1 MTTVNKKLKKTASGA
16 ITWSVI
22 VTQILSPVSLS
33 LIPAN
38 SFASSG
44 NKDVTQIYASDEHAN
59 KVASFA
65 ASAGQ
70 SLANNNASSFA
81 VNTLSTQ
88 ATKEVVD
95 WLQQYGNARIK
106 LNVDDSFSLKDSSF
120 DFLYPWLDTQDYVL
134 FSQTSLHRTDDR
146 NQTNI
151 GLGIRHFTPD
161 NAMLGA
167 NVFYDYDLSRSHS
180 RAGFGVEY
188 WRDYFRLGVNTY
200 FGLSDWKN
208 SRDIDDY
215 LERPANGWDFSAEGW
230 LPAYPQL
237 GASIQFEKYYGK
249 NVGLFGSDNLQ
260 ENPYAVTGGISYTPV
275 PLIKFSAQHKQ
286 GQSNTHDTT
295 FGVEFN
301 YRPGVSLAEQLS
313 SDNVAVMREV
323 QNRRYDF
330 VERNNNIVLE
340 YKKKH
345 ALKISLPESVQGEG
359 ESIIPV
365 TLTINNASGGI
376 KSVQWNDSAFTA
388 AGGKISGNGTSWQ
401 ITLPAYKS
409 EGVNSWNVGA
419 TVQDN
424 RGNVSNYA
432 VMNISV
438 TDSGVSTADSSFTL
452 DGDSSPTISADS
464 QSTYPIVLSLKDSN
478 GKALTGLADD
488 IEMSVEFTADS
499 NSARQRETVT
509 APSLGAVK
517 EISAGVYRS
526 VLTAGSQAGTVRVTA
541 KVQGKTFT
549 LNIKQAAITDS
560 DVSTADSSFTLDG
573 DSSPTISADSQST
586 YPIVLSLKD
595 SNGKA
600 LTGLADDIEM
610 SVEFTADSNSARQ
623 RETVTAPSLG
633 AVEEI
638 SAGVYRSVLTAGSQA
653 GTVRVTAKVQGKTF
667 TLNIKQAA
675 ITDSDVSTAD
685 SSFTLDGDSS
695 PTISA
700 DSQSTYPIVLSLK
713 DSNGKA
719 LTGLADDIE
728 MSVEF
733 TADSNSARQRETVT
747 APSLGAVEEIS
758 AGVYRSVLAAGSQ
771 AGTVR
776 VTAKVQGKTFTLN
789 IKQAAITDSD
799 VSTADSSFTL
809 DGDSSPTISAD
820 SQSTYPIVLS
830 LKDSNGKALTG
841 LADDIEMSVEFTAD
855 SNSAR
860 QRETVTAPSLGAV
873 EEISAGVYRSVLAA
887 GSQAGTVRVTAKVQG
902 KTFTLS
908 IKQTAAT
915 EPDSEVSA
923 VLTAAPAE
931 QVVGYNINLQL
942 AVKDSQG
949 NAITGDNTLSF
960 YALNQAEGVEFGT
973 VTEKDGV
980 YSATVTSKR
989 AGKITIGV
997 KSDSHDFSGVKKEIT
1012 FIEDRQQVTFSQFE
1026 ASQNNALADGKQR
1039 NMVTVSLADRFG
1051 NVVPGYAVTLSLPA
1065 GITQVGGEHA
1075 VSTDENGNAIFALI
1089 SSTPG
1094 SYVITAHAGS
1104 QMSTELT
1111 VTFASNMTGASLSL
1125 TPESSSL
1132 ISNIPANGK
1141 DAAVLD
1147 VQLTN
1152 TNASVNGQKIQ
1163 LITSSEGLSVPT
1175 NIVTDS
1181 TGHVSVPLT
1190 TVKAGEYT
1198 VTARV
1203 TDGSHSVESGSVKLT
1218 FVPDV
1223 ASAELN
1229 MSVSKQEIVA
1239 DGSENATVNI
1249 QLVDANNNAFTGEVD
1264 LTITPST
1271 GASLTSSNL
1280 QLDAHGQATTQFTAS
1295 KSGQYTIQAEYVLDG
1310 KRITASQNI
1319 DAVTDVKGAV
1329 LEITSSASSA
1339 VVSDTNNLVFTL
1351 LLKSKS
1357 GEALSGRALNV
1368 KTSGP
1373 SKYGALVVDKT
1384 TVTTDENG
1392 QATVSVHGRTV
1403 GSYKLTAT
1411 LNELGSDVSA
1421 VKSFSLYADDA
1432 NGVLTLTKDP
1442 GYETNDGSPVGIY
1455 ARFVDH
1461 FGNPLSGTVEFS
1473 AGSEDSPDSQRV
1485 KMEPATV
1492 TLHWTGNAASEFST
1506 YESGYH
1512 WIKAKI
1518 TNSKNTYEKTI
1529 RTYVVKLPEKD
1540 S

>member
-44 NKDVTQIYASDEHAN
+44 NKDVTQTYASDEHAN

-208 SRDIDDY
+208 SRDIDNY

-286 GQSNTHDTT
+286 GQSNVHDTT

-438 TDSGVSTADSSFTL
+438 NNSGVSTADSSFTL
-452 DGDSSPTISADS
+452 DGDSSPTISADG

-478 GKALTGLADD
+478 GKALTGLAD
-488 IEMSVEFTADS
+488 
-499 NSARQRETVT
+499 N
-509 APSLGAVK
+509 
-517 EISAGVYRS
+517 
-526 VLTAGSQAGTVRVTA
+526 
-541 KVQGKTFT
+541 
-549 LNIKQAAITDS
+549 
-560 DVSTADSSFTLDG
+560 
-573 DSSPTISADSQST
+573 
-586 YPIVLSLKD
+586 
-595 SNGKA
+595 
-600 LTGLADDIEM
+600 
-610 SVEFTADSNSARQ
+610 
-623 RETVTAPSLG
+623 
-633 AVEEI
+633 
-638 SAGVYRSVLTAGSQA
+638 
-653 GTVRVTAKVQGKTF
+653 
-667 TLNIKQAA
+667 
-675 ITDSDVSTAD
+675 
-685 SSFTLDGDSS
+685 
-695 PTISA
+695 
-700 DSQSTYPIVLSLK
+700 
-713 DSNGKA
+713 
-719 LTGLADDIE
+719 
-728 MSVEF
+728 
-733 TADSNSARQRETVT
+733 
-747 APSLGAVEEIS
+747 
-758 AGVYRSVLAAGSQ
+758 
-771 AGTVR
+771 
-776 VTAKVQGKTFTLN
+776 
-789 IKQAAITDSD
+789 
-799 VSTADSSFTL
+799 
-809 DGDSSPTISAD
+809 
-820 SQSTYPIVLS
+820 
-830 LKDSNGKALTG
+830 
-841 LADDIEMSVEFTAD
+841 IEMSVEFTAD

-942 AVKDSQG
+942 SVKDSQG

-1223 ASAELN
+1223 ASAELT

>member
-44 NKDVTQIYASDEHAN
+44 NKDVTQTYASDEHAN

-70 SLANNNASSFA
+70 SLANNNAISFA

-208 SRDIDDY
+208 SRDIDNY

-286 GQSNTHDTT
+286 GQSNVHDTT

-438 TDSGVSTADSSFTL
+438 NNSGVSTADSSFTL
-452 DGDSSPTISADS
+452 DGDSSPTISAD
-464 QSTYPIVLSLKDSN
+464 
-478 GKALTGLADD
+478 G
-488 IEMSVEFTADS
+488 
-499 NSARQRETVT
+499 
-509 APSLGAVK
+509 
-517 EISAGVYRS
+517 
-526 VLTAGSQAGTVRVTA
+526 
-541 KVQGKTFT
+541 
-549 LNIKQAAITDS
+549 
-560 DVSTADSSFTLDG
+560 
-573 DSSPTISADSQST
+573 QST

-638 SAGVYRSVLTAGSQA
+638 SAGVYRSVL
-653 GTVRVTAKVQGKTF
+653 V
-667 TLNIKQAA
+667 
-675 ITDSDVSTAD
+675 
-685 SSFTLDGDSS
+685 
-695 PTISA
+695 
-700 DSQSTYPIVLSLK
+700 
-713 DSNGKA
+713 
-719 LTGLADDIE
+719 
-728 MSVEF
+728 
-733 TADSNSARQRETVT
+733 
-747 APSLGAVEEIS
+747 
-758 AGVYRSVLAAGSQ
+758 
-771 AGTVR
+771 
-776 VTAKVQGKTFTLN
+776 
-789 IKQAAITDSD
+789 
-799 VSTADSSFTL
+799 
-809 DGDSSPTISAD
+809 
-820 SQSTYPIVLS
+820 
-830 LKDSNGKALTG
+830 
-841 LADDIEMSVEFTAD
+841 
-855 SNSAR
+855 
-860 QRETVTAPSLGAV
+860 
-873 EEISAGVYRSVLAA
+873 A

-1218 FVPDV
+1218 FVSDV
-1223 ASAELN
+1223 ASAELT

>member
-1 MTTVNKKLKKTASGA
+1 LKKTASGA

-44 NKDVTQIYASDEHAN
+44 NKDVTQTYASDEHAN

-286 GQSNTHDTT
+286 GQSNVHDTT

-409 EGVNSWNVGA
+409 GDVNSWNVGA

-438 TDSGVSTADSSFTL
+438 NNSG
-452 DGDSSPTISADS
+452 
-464 QSTYPIVLSLKDSN
+464 
-478 GKALTGLADD
+478 
-488 IEMSVEFTADS
+488 
-499 NSARQRETVT
+499 
-509 APSLGAVK
+509 
-517 EISAGVYRS
+517 
-526 VLTAGSQAGTVRVTA
+526 
-541 KVQGKTFT
+541 
-549 LNIKQAAITDS
+549 
-560 DVSTADSSFTLDG
+560 VSTADSSFTLDG

-638 SAGVYRSVLTAGSQA
+638 SAGVYHSVLT
-653 GTVRVTAKVQGKTF
+653 
-667 TLNIKQAA
+667 
-675 ITDSDVSTAD
+675 
-685 SSFTLDGDSS
+685 
-695 PTISA
+695 
-700 DSQSTYPIVLSLK
+700 
-713 DSNGKA
+713 
-719 LTGLADDIE
+719 
-728 MSVEF
+728 
-733 TADSNSARQRETVT
+733 
-747 APSLGAVEEIS
+747 
-758 AGVYRSVLAAGSQ
+758 
-771 AGTVR
+771 
-776 VTAKVQGKTFTLN
+776 
-789 IKQAAITDSD
+789 
-799 VSTADSSFTL
+799 
-809 DGDSSPTISAD
+809 
-820 SQSTYPIVLS
+820 
-830 LKDSNGKALTG
+830 
-841 LADDIEMSVEFTAD
+841 
-855 SNSAR
+855 
-860 QRETVTAPSLGAV
+860 
-873 EEISAGVYRSVLAA
+873 A

-1223 ASAELN
+1223 ASAELT

-1280 QLDAHGQATTQFTAS
+1280 QLDAHGQATTQFTAT

-1373 SKYGALVVDKT
+1373 SKYGALVVDK
-1384 TVTTDENG
+1384 
-1392 QATVSVHGRTV
+1392 
-1403 GSYKLTAT
+1403 
-1411 LNELGSDVSA
+1411 
-1421 VKSFSLYADDA
+1421 
-1432 NGVLTLTKDP
+1432 
-1442 GYETNDGSPVGIY
+1442 
-1455 ARFVDH
+1455 
-1461 FGNPLSGTVEFS
+1461 
-1473 AGSEDSPDSQRV
+1473 
-1485 KMEPATV
+1485 
-1492 TLHWTGNAASEFST
+1492 
-1506 YESGYH
+1506 
-1512 WIKAKI
+1512 
-1518 TNSKNTYEKTI
+1518 
-1529 RTYVVKLPEKD
+1529 
-1540 S
+1540 

>member
-44 NKDVTQIYASDEHAN
+44 NKDVTQTYASDEHAN

-120 DFLYPWLDTQDYVL
+120 DFLYPWQDTQDYVL

-286 GQSNTHDTT
+286 GQSNVHDTT

-409 EGVNSWNVGA
+409 GDVNSWNVGA

-438 TDSGVSTADSSFTL
+438 NNSG
-452 DGDSSPTISADS
+452 
-464 QSTYPIVLSLKDSN
+464 
-478 GKALTGLADD
+478 
-488 IEMSVEFTADS
+488 
-499 NSARQRETVT
+499 
-509 APSLGAVK
+509 
-517 EISAGVYRS
+517 
-526 VLTAGSQAGTVRVTA
+526 
-541 KVQGKTFT
+541 
-549 LNIKQAAITDS
+549 
-560 DVSTADSSFTLDG
+560 VSTADSSFTLDG

-638 SAGVYRSVLTAGSQA
+638 SAGVYHSVLT
-653 GTVRVTAKVQGKTF
+653 
-667 TLNIKQAA
+667 
-675 ITDSDVSTAD
+675 
-685 SSFTLDGDSS
+685 
-695 PTISA
+695 
-700 DSQSTYPIVLSLK
+700 
-713 DSNGKA
+713 
-719 LTGLADDIE
+719 
-728 MSVEF
+728 
-733 TADSNSARQRETVT
+733 
-747 APSLGAVEEIS
+747 
-758 AGVYRSVLAAGSQ
+758 
-771 AGTVR
+771 
-776 VTAKVQGKTFTLN
+776 
-789 IKQAAITDSD
+789 
-799 VSTADSSFTL
+799 
-809 DGDSSPTISAD
+809 
-820 SQSTYPIVLS
+820 
-830 LKDSNGKALTG
+830 
-841 LADDIEMSVEFTAD
+841 
-855 SNSAR
+855 
-860 QRETVTAPSLGAV
+860 
-873 EEISAGVYRSVLAA
+873 A

-1223 ASAELN
+1223 ASAELT

-1280 QLDAHGQATTQFTAS
+1280 QLDAHGQATTQFTAT

-1384 TVTTDENG
+1384 TVTTDKNG

-1421 VKSFSLYADDA
+1421 VKSFSLYADEA

-1529 RTYVVKLPEKD
+1529 RT
-1540 S
+1540 

>member
-70 SLANNNASSFA
+70 SLANNNAISFA

-509 APSLGAVK
+509 APSLGAV
-517 EISAGVYRS
+517 
-526 VLTAGSQAGTVRVTA
+526 
-541 KVQGKTFT
+541 
-549 LNIKQAAITDS
+549 
-560 DVSTADSSFTLDG
+560 
-573 DSSPTISADSQST
+573 
-586 YPIVLSLKD
+586 
-595 SNGKA
+595 
-600 LTGLADDIEM
+600 
-610 SVEFTADSNSARQ
+610 
-623 RETVTAPSLG
+623 
-633 AVEEI
+633 EEI

-908 IKQTAAT
+908 IKQTATT

>member
-44 NKDVTQIYASDEHAN
+44 NKDVTQTYASDEHAN

-286 GQSNTHDTT
+286 GQSNVHDTT

-438 TDSGVSTADSSFTL
+438 NNSGVSTADSSFTL
-452 DGDSSPTISADS
+452 DGDSSPTISAD
-464 QSTYPIVLSLKDSN
+464 
-478 GKALTGLADD
+478 G
-488 IEMSVEFTADS
+488 
-499 NSARQRETVT
+499 
-509 APSLGAVK
+509 
-517 EISAGVYRS
+517 
-526 VLTAGSQAGTVRVTA
+526 
-541 KVQGKTFT
+541 
-549 LNIKQAAITDS
+549 
-560 DVSTADSSFTLDG
+560 
-573 DSSPTISADSQST
+573 
-586 YPIVLSLKD
+586 
-595 SNGKA
+595 
-600 LTGLADDIEM
+600 
-610 SVEFTADSNSARQ
+610 
-623 RETVTAPSLG
+623 
-633 AVEEI
+633 
-638 SAGVYRSVLTAGSQA
+638 
-653 GTVRVTAKVQGKTF
+653 
-667 TLNIKQAA
+667 
-675 ITDSDVSTAD
+675 
-685 SSFTLDGDSS
+685 
-695 PTISA
+695 
-700 DSQSTYPIVLSLK
+700 
-713 DSNGKA
+713 
-719 LTGLADDIE
+719 
-728 MSVEF
+728 
-733 TADSNSARQRETVT
+733 
-747 APSLGAVEEIS
+747 
-758 AGVYRSVLAAGSQ
+758 
-771 AGTVR
+771 
-776 VTAKVQGKTFTLN
+776 
-789 IKQAAITDSD
+789 
-799 VSTADSSFTL
+799 
-809 DGDSSPTISAD
+809 
-820 SQSTYPIVLS
+820 QSTYPIVLS

-1223 ASAELN
+1223 ASAELT

-1403 GSYKLTAT
+1403 GSYKLTA
-1411 LNELGSDVSA
+1411 
-1421 VKSFSLYADDA
+1421 
-1432 NGVLTLTKDP
+1432 
-1442 GYETNDGSPVGIY
+1442 
-1455 ARFVDH
+1455 
-1461 FGNPLSGTVEFS
+1461 
-1473 AGSEDSPDSQRV
+1473 
-1485 KMEPATV
+1485 
-1492 TLHWTGNAASEFST
+1492 
-1506 YESGYH
+1506 
-1512 WIKAKI
+1512 
-1518 TNSKNTYEKTI
+1518 
-1529 RTYVVKLPEKD
+1529 
-1540 S
+1540 

>member
-188 WRDYFRLGVNTY
+188 WRDYF
-200 FGLSDWKN
+200 
-208 SRDIDDY
+208 
-215 LERPANGWDFSAEGW
+215 
-230 LPAYPQL
+230 
-237 GASIQFEKYYGK
+237 
-249 NVGLFGSDNLQ
+249 
-260 ENPYAVTGGISYTPV
+260 VTGGISYTPV

-509 APSLGAVK
+509 APSLGAV
-517 EISAGVYRS
+517 
-526 VLTAGSQAGTVRVTA
+526 
-541 KVQGKTFT
+541 
-549 LNIKQAAITDS
+549 
-560 DVSTADSSFTLDG
+560 
-573 DSSPTISADSQST
+573 
-586 YPIVLSLKD
+586 
-595 SNGKA
+595 
-600 LTGLADDIEM
+600 
-610 SVEFTADSNSARQ
+610 
-623 RETVTAPSLG
+623 
-633 AVEEI
+633 EEI

-667 TLNIKQAA
+667 TL
-675 ITDSDVSTAD
+675 
-685 SSFTLDGDSS
+685 
-695 PTISA
+695 
-700 DSQSTYPIVLSLK
+700 
-713 DSNGKA
+713 
-719 LTGLADDIE
+719 
-728 MSVEF
+728 
-733 TADSNSARQRETVT
+733 
-747 APSLGAVEEIS
+747 
-758 AGVYRSVLAAGSQ
+758 
-771 AGTVR
+771 
-776 VTAKVQGKTFTLN
+776 
-789 IKQAAITDSD
+789 
-799 VSTADSSFTL
+799 
-809 DGDSSPTISAD
+809 
-820 SQSTYPIVLS
+820 
-830 LKDSNGKALTG
+830 
-841 LADDIEMSVEFTAD
+841 
-855 SNSAR
+855 
-860 QRETVTAPSLGAV
+860 
-873 EEISAGVYRSVLAA
+873 
-887 GSQAGTVRVTAKVQG
+887 
-902 KTFTLS
+902 S
-908 IKQTAAT
+908 IKQTATT

>member
-438 TDSGVSTADSSFTL
+438 TDSG
-452 DGDSSPTISADS
+452 
-464 QSTYPIVLSLKDSN
+464 
-478 GKALTGLADD
+478 
-488 IEMSVEFTADS
+488 
-499 NSARQRETVT
+499 
-509 APSLGAVK
+509 
-517 EISAGVYRS
+517 
-526 VLTAGSQAGTVRVTA
+526 
-541 KVQGKTFT
+541 
-549 LNIKQAAITDS
+549 
-560 DVSTADSSFTLDG
+560 
-573 DSSPTISADSQST
+573 
-586 YPIVLSLKD
+586 
-595 SNGKA
+595 
-600 LTGLADDIEM
+600 
-610 SVEFTADSNSARQ
+610 
-623 RETVTAPSLG
+623 
-633 AVEEI
+633 
-638 SAGVYRSVLTAGSQA
+638 
-653 GTVRVTAKVQGKTF
+653 
-667 TLNIKQAA
+667 
-675 ITDSDVSTAD
+675 VSTAD

>member
-1 MTTVNKKLKKTASGA
+1 M
-16 ITWSVI
+16 
-22 VTQILSPVSLS
+22 
-33 LIPAN
+33 
-38 SFASSG
+38 
-44 NKDVTQIYASDEHAN
+44 
-59 KVASFA
+59 ASFA

-509 APSLGAVK
+509 APSLGAV
-517 EISAGVYRS
+517 
-526 VLTAGSQAGTVRVTA
+526 
-541 KVQGKTFT
+541 
-549 LNIKQAAITDS
+549 
-560 DVSTADSSFTLDG
+560 
-573 DSSPTISADSQST
+573 
-586 YPIVLSLKD
+586 
-595 SNGKA
+595 
-600 LTGLADDIEM
+600 
-610 SVEFTADSNSARQ
+610 
-623 RETVTAPSLG
+623 
-633 AVEEI
+633 EEI

-776 VTAKVQGKTFTLN
+776 VTAKVQGKTFTL
-789 IKQAAITDSD
+789 
-799 VSTADSSFTL
+799 
-809 DGDSSPTISAD
+809 
-820 SQSTYPIVLS
+820 
-830 LKDSNGKALTG
+830 
-841 LADDIEMSVEFTAD
+841 
-855 SNSAR
+855 
-860 QRETVTAPSLGAV
+860 
-873 EEISAGVYRSVLAA
+873 
-887 GSQAGTVRVTAKVQG
+887 
-902 KTFTLS
+902 S
-908 IKQTAAT
+908 IKQTATT

>member
-509 APSLGAVK
+509 APSLGAV
-517 EISAGVYRS
+517 
-526 VLTAGSQAGTVRVTA
+526 
-541 KVQGKTFT
+541 
-549 LNIKQAAITDS
+549 
-560 DVSTADSSFTLDG
+560 
-573 DSSPTISADSQST
+573 
-586 YPIVLSLKD
+586 
-595 SNGKA
+595 
-600 LTGLADDIEM
+600 
-610 SVEFTADSNSARQ
+610 
-623 RETVTAPSLG
+623 
-633 AVEEI
+633 EEI

-776 VTAKVQGKTFTLN
+776 VTAKVQGKTFTL
-789 IKQAAITDSD
+789 
-799 VSTADSSFTL
+799 
-809 DGDSSPTISAD
+809 
-820 SQSTYPIVLS
+820 
-830 LKDSNGKALTG
+830 
-841 LADDIEMSVEFTAD
+841 
-855 SNSAR
+855 
-860 QRETVTAPSLGAV
+860 
-873 EEISAGVYRSVLAA
+873 
-887 GSQAGTVRVTAKVQG
+887 
-902 KTFTLS
+902 S
-908 IKQTAAT
+908 IKQTATT

-1529 RTYVVKLPEKD
+1529 RTYVVKLTEKD

>member
-38 SFASSG
+38 SFASSD
-44 NKDVTQIYASDEHAN
+44 NKDVTQIYASDERAN

-65 ASAGQ
+65 VSAGQ

-188 WRDYFRLGVNTY
+188 WRDYFRFGVNTY
-200 FGLSDWKN
+200 FGLSDWKD

-286 GQSNTHDTT
+286 GQSNVHDTT

-345 ALKISLPESVQGEG
+345 ALKISLPESVQGDG

-376 KSVQWNDSAFTA
+376 KSVQWNDSVFTA

-401 ITLPAYKS
+401 VTLPAYKS

-438 TDSGVSTADSSFTL
+438 INSGVSTADSSFML
-452 DGDSSPTISADS
+452 DGDSSPTISADG
-464 QSTYPIVLSLKDSN
+464 QSTHPIVLSLKDSN
-478 GKALTGLADD
+478 GKALTGLADY

-509 APSLGAVK
+509 APSLGAVE

-549 LNIKQAAITDS
+549 LNIKQAAVIDS

-573 DSSPTISADSQST
+573 DSSPTISADGQST
-586 YPIVLSLKD
+586 HPIVLSLKD

-653 GTVRVTAKVQGKTF
+653 GTVRVTAKVM
-667 TLNIKQAA
+667 
-675 ITDSDVSTAD
+675 D
-685 SSFTLDGDSS
+685 
-695 PTISA
+695 
-700 DSQSTYPIVLSLK
+700 
-713 DSNGKA
+713 
-719 LTGLADDIE
+719 
-728 MSVEF
+728 
-733 TADSNSARQRETVT
+733 
-747 APSLGAVEEIS
+747 
-758 AGVYRSVLAAGSQ
+758 
-771 AGTVR
+771 
-776 VTAKVQGKTFTLN
+776 
-789 IKQAAITDSD
+789 
-799 VSTADSSFTL
+799 
-809 DGDSSPTISAD
+809 
-820 SQSTYPIVLS
+820 
-830 LKDSNGKALTG
+830 
-841 LADDIEMSVEFTAD
+841 
-855 SNSAR
+855 
-860 QRETVTAPSLGAV
+860 
-873 EEISAGVYRSVLAA
+873 
-887 GSQAGTVRVTAKVQG
+887 

-960 YALNQAEGVEFGT
+960 YALNQAEGVEFGA

-989 AGKITIGV
+989 AGKIRIGV
-997 KSDSHDFSGVKKEIT
+997 KSGSHNFSGIEKEIS
-1012 FIEDRQQVTFSQFE
+1012 FIEDRTQFAFSRIE
-1026 ASQNNALADGKQR
+1026 ASKNNALADGKQQ
-1039 NMVTVSLADRFG
+1039 NTVTVSLADRFG

-1065 GITQVGGEHA
+1065 GVTQVGGEHA
-1075 VSTDENGNAIFALI
+1075 VSTDENGNAVFALI

-1094 SYVITAHAGS
+1094 SYVIKAHAGS

-1111 VTFASNMTGASLSL
+1111 VTFASNMIGASLSL
-1125 TPESSSL
+1125 TPGNSSL

-1141 DAAVLD
+1141 DAAVLN

-1190 TVKAGEYT
+1190 TVRAGEYT
-1198 VTARV
+1198 VAARV

-1218 FVPDV
+1218 FVPDA
-1223 ASAELN
+1223 ASAELT
-1229 MSVSKQEIVA
+1229 MSTSKQQIVA
-1239 DGSENATVNI
+1239 DGSESATVDI
-1249 QLVDANNNAFTGEVD
+1249 QLVDANNNAFTGDVD
-1264 LTITPST
+1264 LTVTPST
-1271 GASLTSSNL
+1271 GASLTSSKL

-1310 KRITASQNI
+1310 KRITASKNI
-1319 DAVTDVKGAV
+1319 DAVTDVKEAV

-1339 VVSDTNNLVFTL
+1339 VVSDTNNLIFTL
-1351 LLKSKS
+1351 LLKSTS
-1357 GEALSGRALNV
+1357 GEVLSGRVLNI
-1368 KTSGP
+1368 KASGP

-1384 TVTTDENG
+1384 TVTTDEYG
-1392 QATVSVHGRTV
+1392 LATVSVHGRTA

-1411 LNELGSDVSA
+1411 LDELGSDVSE
-1421 VKSFSLYADDA
+1421 VKSFSLYADEA
-1432 NGVLTLTKDP
+1432 NGVLTLHKDG
-1442 GYETNDGSPVGIY
+1442 GYDTDDGTPVGVY

-1473 AGSEDSPDSQRV
+1473 AGSEDSPNSQRV

>member
-38 SFASSG
+38 SFASSD
-44 NKDVTQIYASDEHAN
+44 NKDVTQIYASDERAN

-65 ASAGQ
+65 VSAGQ

-188 WRDYFRLGVNTY
+188 WRDYFRFGVNTY
-200 FGLSDWKN
+200 FGLSDWKD

-286 GQSNTHDTT
+286 GQSNVHDTT

-345 ALKISLPESVQGEG
+345 ALKISLPESVQGDG

-376 KSVQWNDSAFTA
+376 KSVQWNDSVFTA

-401 ITLPAYKS
+401 VTLPAYKS

-438 TDSGVSTADSSFTL
+438 INSGVSTADSSFML
-452 DGDSSPTISADS
+452 DGDSSPTISADG
-464 QSTYPIVLSLKDSN
+464 QSTHPIVLSLKDSN

-499 NSARQRETVT
+499 N
-509 APSLGAVK
+509 
-517 EISAGVYRS
+517 
-526 VLTAGSQAGTVRVTA
+526 
-541 KVQGKTFT
+541 
-549 LNIKQAAITDS
+549 N
-560 DVSTADSSFTLDG
+560 
-573 DSSPTISADSQST
+573 
-586 YPIVLSLKD
+586 
-595 SNGKA
+595 
-600 LTGLADDIEM
+600 
-610 SVEFTADSNSARQ
+610 ARQ

-653 GTVRVTAKVQGKTF
+653 GTVRVTAKVM
-667 TLNIKQAA
+667 
-675 ITDSDVSTAD
+675 D
-685 SSFTLDGDSS
+685 
-695 PTISA
+695 
-700 DSQSTYPIVLSLK
+700 
-713 DSNGKA
+713 
-719 LTGLADDIE
+719 
-728 MSVEF
+728 
-733 TADSNSARQRETVT
+733 
-747 APSLGAVEEIS
+747 
-758 AGVYRSVLAAGSQ
+758 
-771 AGTVR
+771 
-776 VTAKVQGKTFTLN
+776 
-789 IKQAAITDSD
+789 
-799 VSTADSSFTL
+799 
-809 DGDSSPTISAD
+809 
-820 SQSTYPIVLS
+820 
-830 LKDSNGKALTG
+830 
-841 LADDIEMSVEFTAD
+841 
-855 SNSAR
+855 
-860 QRETVTAPSLGAV
+860 
-873 EEISAGVYRSVLAA
+873 
-887 GSQAGTVRVTAKVQG
+887 

-960 YALNQAEGVEFGT
+960 YALNQAEGVEFGA

-989 AGKITIGV
+989 AGKIRIGV
-997 KSDSHDFSGVKKEIT
+997 KSGSHNFSGIEKEIS
-1012 FIEDRQQVTFSQFE
+1012 FIEDRTQFAFSRIE
-1026 ASQNNALADGKQR
+1026 ASKNNALADGKQK
-1039 NMVTVSLADRFG
+1039 NTVTVSLADRFG

-1065 GITQVGGEHA
+1065 GVTQVGGEHA
-1075 VSTDENGNAIFALI
+1075 VSTDENGNAVFALI

-1094 SYVITAHAGS
+1094 SYVIKAHAGS

-1111 VTFASNMTGASLSL
+1111 VTFASNMIGASLSL
-1125 TPESSSL
+1125 TPGNSSL

-1141 DAAVLD
+1141 DAAVLN

-1181 TGHVSVPLT
+1181 TGHVSVLLT
-1190 TVKAGEYT
+1190 TVRAGEYT
-1198 VTARV
+1198 VAARV

-1218 FVPDV
+1218 FVPDA
-1223 ASAELN
+1223 ASAELT
-1229 MSVSKQEIVA
+1229 MSTSKQQIVA
-1239 DGSENATVNI
+1239 DGSESATVDI
-1249 QLVDANNNAFTGEVD
+1249 QLVDANNNAFTGDVD
-1264 LTITPST
+1264 LTVTPST
-1271 GASLTSSNL
+1271 GASLTSSKL

-1310 KRITASQNI
+1310 KRITASKNI
-1319 DAVTDVKGAV
+1319 DAVTDVKEAV

-1339 VVSDTNNLVFTL
+1339 VVSDTNNLIFTL
-1351 LLKSKS
+1351 LLKSTS
-1357 GEALSGRALNV
+1357 GEVLSGRVLNI
-1368 KTSGP
+1368 KASGP

-1384 TVTTDENG
+1384 TVTTDEYG
-1392 QATVSVHGRTV
+1392 LATVSVHGRTA

-1411 LNELGSDVSA
+1411 LDELGSDVSE
-1421 VKSFSLYADDA
+1421 VKSFSLYADEA
-1432 NGVLTLTKDP
+1432 NGVLTLHKDG
-1442 GYETNDGSPVGIY
+1442 GYDTDDGTPVGVY

-1473 AGSEDSPDSQRV
+1473 AGSEDSPNSQLV

>member
-44 NKDVTQIYASDEHAN
+44 NKDVTQTYASDEHAN

-88 ATKEVVD
+88 GTKEVVD

-286 GQSNTHDTT
+286 GQSNVHDTT

-438 TDSGVSTADSSFTL
+438 NNSGVSTADSSFTL
-452 DGDSSPTISADS
+452 DGDSSPTISAD
-464 QSTYPIVLSLKDSN
+464 
-478 GKALTGLADD
+478 G
-488 IEMSVEFTADS
+488 
-499 NSARQRETVT
+499 
-509 APSLGAVK
+509 
-517 EISAGVYRS
+517 
-526 VLTAGSQAGTVRVTA
+526 
-541 KVQGKTFT
+541 
-549 LNIKQAAITDS
+549 
-560 DVSTADSSFTLDG
+560 
-573 DSSPTISADSQST
+573 
-586 YPIVLSLKD
+586 
-595 SNGKA
+595 
-600 LTGLADDIEM
+600 
-610 SVEFTADSNSARQ
+610 
-623 RETVTAPSLG
+623 
-633 AVEEI
+633 
-638 SAGVYRSVLTAGSQA
+638 
-653 GTVRVTAKVQGKTF
+653 
-667 TLNIKQAA
+667 
-675 ITDSDVSTAD
+675 
-685 SSFTLDGDSS
+685 
-695 PTISA
+695 
-700 DSQSTYPIVLSLK
+700 
-713 DSNGKA
+713 
-719 LTGLADDIE
+719 
-728 MSVEF
+728 
-733 TADSNSARQRETVT
+733 
-747 APSLGAVEEIS
+747 
-758 AGVYRSVLAAGSQ
+758 
-771 AGTVR
+771 
-776 VTAKVQGKTFTLN
+776 
-789 IKQAAITDSD
+789 
-799 VSTADSSFTL
+799 
-809 DGDSSPTISAD
+809 
-820 SQSTYPIVLS
+820 QSTYPIVLS

-1152 TNASVNGQKIQ
+1152 TNTSVNGQKIQ

-1223 ASAELN
+1223 ASAELT

>member
-1 MTTVNKKLKKTASGA
+1 M
-16 ITWSVI
+16 TWSVI

-38 SFASSG
+38 SFASSD
-44 NKDVTQIYASDEHAN
+44 NKDVTQIYASDERAN

-65 ASAGQ
+65 VSAGQ

-106 LNVDDSFSLKDSSF
+106 LNVDNSFSLKDSSF

-200 FGLSDWKN
+200 FGLSDWKD

-286 GQSNTHDTT
+286 GQSNVHDTT

-345 ALKISLPESVQGEG
+345 ALKISLPESVQGDG

-376 KSVQWNDSAFTA
+376 KSVQWNDSVFTA

-401 ITLPAYKS
+401 VTLPAYKS

-438 TDSGVSTADSSFTL
+438 INSGVSTADSSFML
-452 DGDSSPTISADS
+452 DGDSSPTISADG
-464 QSTYPIVLSLKDSN
+464 QSTH
-478 GKALTGLADD
+478 
-488 IEMSVEFTADS
+488 
-499 NSARQRETVT
+499 
-509 APSLGAVK
+509 
-517 EISAGVYRS
+517 
-526 VLTAGSQAGTVRVTA
+526 
-541 KVQGKTFT
+541 
-549 LNIKQAAITDS
+549 
-560 DVSTADSSFTLDG
+560 
-573 DSSPTISADSQST
+573 
-586 YPIVLSLKD
+586 PIVLSLKD

-653 GTVRVTAKVQGKTF
+653 GTVRVTAKVM
-667 TLNIKQAA
+667 
-675 ITDSDVSTAD
+675 D
-685 SSFTLDGDSS
+685 
-695 PTISA
+695 
-700 DSQSTYPIVLSLK
+700 
-713 DSNGKA
+713 
-719 LTGLADDIE
+719 
-728 MSVEF
+728 
-733 TADSNSARQRETVT
+733 
-747 APSLGAVEEIS
+747 
-758 AGVYRSVLAAGSQ
+758 
-771 AGTVR
+771 
-776 VTAKVQGKTFTLN
+776 
-789 IKQAAITDSD
+789 
-799 VSTADSSFTL
+799 
-809 DGDSSPTISAD
+809 
-820 SQSTYPIVLS
+820 
-830 LKDSNGKALTG
+830 
-841 LADDIEMSVEFTAD
+841 
-855 SNSAR
+855 
-860 QRETVTAPSLGAV
+860 
-873 EEISAGVYRSVLAA
+873 
-887 GSQAGTVRVTAKVQG
+887 

-960 YALNQAEGVEFGT
+960 YALNQAEGVEFGA

-989 AGKITIGV
+989 AGKIRIGV
-997 KSDSHDFSGVKKEIT
+997 KSGSHNFSGIEKEIS
-1012 FIEDRQQVTFSQFE
+1012 FIEDRTQFAFSRIE
-1026 ASQNNALADGKQR
+1026 ASKNNALADGKQQ
-1039 NMVTVSLADRFG
+1039 NTVTLSLADRFG

-1065 GITQVGGEHA
+1065 GVTQVGGEHA
-1075 VSTDENGNAIFALI
+1075 VSTDENGNAVFALI

-1094 SYVITAHAGS
+1094 SYVIKAHAGS

-1111 VTFASNMTGASLSL
+1111 VTFASNMIGASLSL
-1125 TPESSSL
+1125 TPGNSSL

-1141 DAAVLD
+1141 DAAVLN

-1163 LITSSEGLSVPT
+1163 LITSSERLSVPT

-1190 TVKAGEYT
+1190 TVRAGEYT
-1198 VTARV
+1198 VAARV

-1218 FVPDV
+1218 FVPDA
-1223 ASAELN
+1223 ASAELT
-1229 MSVSKQEIVA
+1229 MSTSKQQIVA
-1239 DGSENATVNI
+1239 DGSESATVDI
-1249 QLVDANNNAFTGEVD
+1249 QLVDANNNAFTGDVD
-1264 LTITPST
+1264 LTVTPST
-1271 GASLTSSNL
+1271 GASLTSSKL

-1310 KRITASQNI
+1310 KRITASKNI
-1319 DAVTDVKGAV
+1319 DAVTDVKEAV

-1339 VVSDTNNLVFTL
+1339 VVSDTNNLIFTL
-1351 LLKSKS
+1351 LLKSTS
-1357 GEALSGRALNV
+1357 GEVLSGRVLNI
-1368 KTSGP
+1368 KASGP

-1384 TVTTDENG
+1384 TVTTDEYG
-1392 QATVSVHGRTV
+1392 LATVSVHGRTA

-1411 LNELGSDVSA
+1411 LDELGSDVSE
-1421 VKSFSLYADDA
+1421 VKSFSLYADEA
-1432 NGVLTLTKDP
+1432 NGVLTLHKDG
-1442 GYETNDGSPVGIY
+1442 GYDTDDGTPVGVY

-1473 AGSEDSPDSQRV
+1473 AGSEDSPNSQRV

>member
-1 MTTVNKKLKKTASGA
+1 M
-16 ITWSVI
+16 
-22 VTQILSPVSLS
+22 
-33 LIPAN
+33 IPAN

-44 NKDVTQIYASDEHAN
+44 NKDVTQTYASDEHAN

-286 GQSNTHDTT
+286 GQSNVHDTT

-409 EGVNSWNVGA
+409 GDVNSWNVGA

-438 TDSGVSTADSSFTL
+438 NNSG
-452 DGDSSPTISADS
+452 
-464 QSTYPIVLSLKDSN
+464 
-478 GKALTGLADD
+478 
-488 IEMSVEFTADS
+488 
-499 NSARQRETVT
+499 
-509 APSLGAVK
+509 
-517 EISAGVYRS
+517 
-526 VLTAGSQAGTVRVTA
+526 
-541 KVQGKTFT
+541 
-549 LNIKQAAITDS
+549 
-560 DVSTADSSFTLDG
+560 VSTADSSFTLDG

-638 SAGVYRSVLTAGSQA
+638 SAGVYHSVLT
-653 GTVRVTAKVQGKTF
+653 
-667 TLNIKQAA
+667 
-675 ITDSDVSTAD
+675 
-685 SSFTLDGDSS
+685 
-695 PTISA
+695 
-700 DSQSTYPIVLSLK
+700 
-713 DSNGKA
+713 
-719 LTGLADDIE
+719 
-728 MSVEF
+728 
-733 TADSNSARQRETVT
+733 
-747 APSLGAVEEIS
+747 
-758 AGVYRSVLAAGSQ
+758 
-771 AGTVR
+771 
-776 VTAKVQGKTFTLN
+776 
-789 IKQAAITDSD
+789 
-799 VSTADSSFTL
+799 
-809 DGDSSPTISAD
+809 
-820 SQSTYPIVLS
+820 
-830 LKDSNGKALTG
+830 
-841 LADDIEMSVEFTAD
+841 
-855 SNSAR
+855 
-860 QRETVTAPSLGAV
+860 
-873 EEISAGVYRSVLAA
+873 A

-1223 ASAELN
+1223 ASAELT

-1280 QLDAHGQATTQFTAS
+1280 QLDAHGQATTQFTAT

-1384 TVTTDENG
+1384 TVTTDKNG

-1421 VKSFSLYADDA
+1421 VKSFSLYADEA

-1461 FGNPLSGTVEFS
+1461 L
-1473 AGSEDSPDSQRV
+1473 
-1485 KMEPATV
+1485 
-1492 TLHWTGNAASEFST
+1492 
-1506 YESGYH
+1506 
-1512 WIKAKI
+1512 
-1518 TNSKNTYEKTI
+1518 
-1529 RTYVVKLPEKD
+1529 
-1540 S
+1540 

>member
-38 SFASSG
+38 SFASSD
-44 NKDVTQIYASDEHAN
+44 NKDVTQTYASDERAN

-88 ATKEVVD
+88 ATKEIVD

-286 GQSNTHDTT
+286 GQSNVHDTT

-345 ALKISLPESVQGEG
+345 ALKISLPESIQGEG

-365 TLTINNASGGI
+365 TLTVNNASGGI

-409 EGVNSWNVGA
+409 EGVNSWSVGA

-438 TDSGVSTADSSFTL
+438 TDSG
-452 DGDSSPTISADS
+452 
-464 QSTYPIVLSLKDSN
+464 
-478 GKALTGLADD
+478 
-488 IEMSVEFTADS
+488 
-499 NSARQRETVT
+499 
-509 APSLGAVK
+509 
-517 EISAGVYRS
+517 
-526 VLTAGSQAGTVRVTA
+526 
-541 KVQGKTFT
+541 
-549 LNIKQAAITDS
+549 
-560 DVSTADSSFTLDG
+560 VSTADSSFTLDG

-667 TLNIKQAA
+667 TL
-675 ITDSDVSTAD
+675 
-685 SSFTLDGDSS
+685 
-695 PTISA
+695 
-700 DSQSTYPIVLSLK
+700 
-713 DSNGKA
+713 
-719 LTGLADDIE
+719 
-728 MSVEF
+728 
-733 TADSNSARQRETVT
+733 
-747 APSLGAVEEIS
+747 
-758 AGVYRSVLAAGSQ
+758 
-771 AGTVR
+771 
-776 VTAKVQGKTFTLN
+776 
-789 IKQAAITDSD
+789 
-799 VSTADSSFTL
+799 
-809 DGDSSPTISAD
+809 
-820 SQSTYPIVLS
+820 
-830 LKDSNGKALTG
+830 
-841 LADDIEMSVEFTAD
+841 
-855 SNSAR
+855 
-860 QRETVTAPSLGAV
+860 
-873 EEISAGVYRSVLAA
+873 
-887 GSQAGTVRVTAKVQG
+887 
-902 KTFTLS
+902 S

-915 EPDSEVSA
+915 EPESEVSA

-960 YALNQAEGVEFGT
+960 YAINQAEGVEFGT

-989 AGKITIGV
+989 ADKIRIGV
-997 KSDSHDFSGVKKEIT
+997 KSDRHDFSDLEKEIS
-1012 FIEDRQQVTFSQFE
+1012 FMEDRIQFAFSRIE
-1026 ASQNNALADGKQR
+1026 ASKNNALADGKQQ
-1039 NMVTVSLADRFG
+1039 NTVTVSLADRFG
-1051 NVVPGYAVTLSLPA
+1051 NVVPSYAVTLSLPA

-1075 VSTDENGNAIFALI
+1075 VSTDENGNAVFALI

-1094 SYVITAHAGS
+1094 SYVIKAHAGP
-1104 QMSTELT
+1104 QVSTELT
-1111 VTFASNMTGASLSL
+1111 VTFASNMSGASLSL
-1125 TPESSSL
+1125 TPENSSL

-1141 DAAVLD
+1141 DAAVLN
-1147 VQLTN
+1147 VQLTNN
-1152 TNASVNGQKIQ
+1152 TNASVNGQKVQ

-1181 TGHVSVPLT
+1181 TGHVSVPVT

-1203 TDGSHSVESGSVKLT
+1203 TDGSNSVESGSVKLT
-1218 FVPDV
+1218 FVPDI
-1223 ASAELN
+1223 ASAELT
-1229 MSVSKQEIVA
+1229 MSVSKQQIVA
-1239 DGSENATVNI
+1239 DSSESATVDI
-1249 QLVDANNNAFTGEVD
+1249 QLVDANNNAFTGDVN

-1271 GASLTSSNL
+1271 GASLTSSKL
-1280 QLDAHGQATTQFTAS
+1280 QLDAYGKASTQFTAS
-1295 KSGQYTIQAEYVLDG
+1295 KSGQYTIQAEHVQDG

-1319 DAVTDVKGAV
+1319 DAMTDVKDAV
-1329 LEITSSASSA
+1329 LDITSSVSSA
-1339 VVSDTNNLVFTL
+1339 VVSDSNNLTFTL
-1351 LLKSKS
+1351 HLKNTS
-1357 GEALSGRALNV
+1357 GEALSGRALNI

-1384 TVTTDENG
+1384 TVTTDERG
-1392 QATVSVHGRTV
+1392 QATVSVHGRTA

-1421 VKSFSLYADDA
+1421 VKSFSLYADEA
-1432 NGVLTLTKDP
+1432 NGVLSLEKDY
-1442 GYETNDGSPVGIY
+1442 GYEVNDGSPTGIY

-1473 AGSEDSPDSQRV
+1473 AGSEDSPTSQRV

-1492 TLHWTGNAASEFST
+1492 TLSSTGNAASEFST

>member
-1 MTTVNKKLKKTASGA
+1 M
-16 ITWSVI
+16 
-22 VTQILSPVSLS
+22 
-33 LIPAN
+33 IPAN

-44 NKDVTQIYASDEHAN
+44 NKDVTQTYASDEHAN

-286 GQSNTHDTT
+286 GQSNVHDTT

-438 TDSGVSTADSSFTL
+438 NNSGVSTADSSFTL
-452 DGDSSPTISADS
+452 DGDSSPTISAD
-464 QSTYPIVLSLKDSN
+464 
-478 GKALTGLADD
+478 G
-488 IEMSVEFTADS
+488 
-499 NSARQRETVT
+499 
-509 APSLGAVK
+509 
-517 EISAGVYRS
+517 
-526 VLTAGSQAGTVRVTA
+526 
-541 KVQGKTFT
+541 
-549 LNIKQAAITDS
+549 
-560 DVSTADSSFTLDG
+560 
-573 DSSPTISADSQST
+573 
-586 YPIVLSLKD
+586 
-595 SNGKA
+595 
-600 LTGLADDIEM
+600 
-610 SVEFTADSNSARQ
+610 
-623 RETVTAPSLG
+623 
-633 AVEEI
+633 
-638 SAGVYRSVLTAGSQA
+638 
-653 GTVRVTAKVQGKTF
+653 
-667 TLNIKQAA
+667 
-675 ITDSDVSTAD
+675 
-685 SSFTLDGDSS
+685 
-695 PTISA
+695 
-700 DSQSTYPIVLSLK
+700 
-713 DSNGKA
+713 
-719 LTGLADDIE
+719 
-728 MSVEF
+728 
-733 TADSNSARQRETVT
+733 
-747 APSLGAVEEIS
+747 
-758 AGVYRSVLAAGSQ
+758 
-771 AGTVR
+771 
-776 VTAKVQGKTFTLN
+776 
-789 IKQAAITDSD
+789 
-799 VSTADSSFTL
+799 
-809 DGDSSPTISAD
+809 
-820 SQSTYPIVLS
+820 QSTYPIVLS

-1223 ASAELN
+1223 ASAELT

-1518 TNSKNTYEKTI
+1518 THSKNTYEKTI

>member
-509 APSLGAVK
+509 APSLGAV
-517 EISAGVYRS
+517 
-526 VLTAGSQAGTVRVTA
+526 
-541 KVQGKTFT
+541 
-549 LNIKQAAITDS
+549 
-560 DVSTADSSFTLDG
+560 
-573 DSSPTISADSQST
+573 
-586 YPIVLSLKD
+586 
-595 SNGKA
+595 
-600 LTGLADDIEM
+600 
-610 SVEFTADSNSARQ
+610 
-623 RETVTAPSLG
+623 
-633 AVEEI
+633 
-638 SAGVYRSVLTAGSQA
+638 
-653 GTVRVTAKVQGKTF
+653 
-667 TLNIKQAA
+667 
-675 ITDSDVSTAD
+675 
-685 SSFTLDGDSS
+685 
-695 PTISA
+695 
-700 DSQSTYPIVLSLK
+700 
-713 DSNGKA
+713 
-719 LTGLADDIE
+719 
-728 MSVEF
+728 
-733 TADSNSARQRETVT
+733 
-747 APSLGAVEEIS
+747 
-758 AGVYRSVLAAGSQ
+758 
-771 AGTVR
+771 
-776 VTAKVQGKTFTLN
+776 
-789 IKQAAITDSD
+789 
-799 VSTADSSFTL
+799 
-809 DGDSSPTISAD
+809 
-820 SQSTYPIVLS
+820 
-830 LKDSNGKALTG
+830 
-841 LADDIEMSVEFTAD
+841 
-855 SNSAR
+855 
-860 QRETVTAPSLGAV
+860 

-908 IKQTAAT
+908 IKQTATT

-1529 RTYVVKLPEKD
+1529 RTYVVKLPETAPGTAGTEVAVVFKIGGAA
-1540 S
+1540 

>member
-44 NKDVTQIYASDEHAN
+44 NKDVTQTYASDEHAN

-286 GQSNTHDTT
+286 GQSNVHDTT

-365 TLTINNASGGI
+365 TLTISNASGGI

-409 EGVNSWNVGA
+409 GDVNSWNVGA

-438 TDSGVSTADSSFTL
+438 TNSGVSTADSSFTL
-452 DGDSSPTISADS
+452 DGDSSPTISAD
-464 QSTYPIVLSLKDSN
+464 
-478 GKALTGLADD
+478 G
-488 IEMSVEFTADS
+488 
-499 NSARQRETVT
+499 
-509 APSLGAVK
+509 
-517 EISAGVYRS
+517 
-526 VLTAGSQAGTVRVTA
+526 
-541 KVQGKTFT
+541 
-549 LNIKQAAITDS
+549 
-560 DVSTADSSFTLDG
+560 
-573 DSSPTISADSQST
+573 
-586 YPIVLSLKD
+586 
-595 SNGKA
+595 
-600 LTGLADDIEM
+600 
-610 SVEFTADSNSARQ
+610 
-623 RETVTAPSLG
+623 
-633 AVEEI
+633 
-638 SAGVYRSVLTAGSQA
+638 
-653 GTVRVTAKVQGKTF
+653 
-667 TLNIKQAA
+667 
-675 ITDSDVSTAD
+675 
-685 SSFTLDGDSS
+685 
-695 PTISA
+695 
-700 DSQSTYPIVLSLK
+700 QSTYPIVLSLK

-776 VTAKVQGKTFTLN
+776 VTAKVMN
-789 IKQAAITDSD
+789 
-799 VSTADSSFTL
+799 
-809 DGDSSPTISAD
+809 
-820 SQSTYPIVLS
+820 
-830 LKDSNGKALTG
+830 
-841 LADDIEMSVEFTAD
+841 
-855 SNSAR
+855 
-860 QRETVTAPSLGAV
+860 
-873 EEISAGVYRSVLAA
+873 
-887 GSQAGTVRVTAKVQG
+887 

-942 AVKDSQG
+942 AVMDSQG

-1051 NVVPGYAVTLSLPA
+1051 NVVSGYAVTLSLPA
-1065 GITQVGGEHA
+1065 GVTQVGDEHA
-1075 VSTDENGNAIFALI
+1075 VSTDENGNAVFALV
-1089 SSTPG
+1089 STIPG
-1094 SYVITAHAGS
+1094 SYVVTAHAGNQVS
-1104 QMSTELT
+1104 SELV

-1125 TPESSSL
+1125 TPENSSL

-1141 DAAVLD
+1141 DAAVLN
-1147 VQLTN
+1147 VQLTNN

-1203 TDGSHSVESGSVKLT
+1203 TDGSHSVESGSVKLI
-1218 FVPDV
+1218 FVPDFT
-1223 ASAELN
+1223 SAKLT
-1229 MSVSKQEIVA
+1229 VGLSKQEIVA
-1239 DGSENATVNI
+1239 DGNDSATVDL
-1249 QLVDANNNAFTGEVD
+1249 QLVDANNNAFTGEVS
-1264 LTITPST
+1264 LSVTPS
-1271 GASLTSSNL
+1271 GGKLTNNTL
-1280 QLDAHGQATTQFTAS
+1280 ALDGMGRAKTQFMATNA
-1295 KSGQYTIQAEYVLDG
+1295 GQYTILAEYAKEG
-1310 KRITASQNI
+1310 KRITASQSL
-1319 DAVTDVKGAV
+1319 DAVTDVKNAT
-1329 LEITSSASSA
+1329 LTISSDSSSA
-1339 VVSDTNNLVFTL
+1339 VVSDTDNLAFTL
-1351 LLKSKS
+1351 LLKSET
-1357 GEALSGRALNV
+1357 GQALANRTLKIKA
-1368 KTSGP
+1368 SGP
-1373 SKYGALVVDKT
+1373 TNNGYINNGPLVVDNS
-1384 TVTTDENG
+1384 TVITNSQG
-1392 QATVSVHGRTV
+1392 QATINVHGRTA

-1411 LNELGSDVSA
+1411 LDELGSNVSA
-1421 VKSFSLYADDA
+1421 VKSFSLYADEA
-1432 NGVLTLTKDP
+1432 NGVLTLEKDG
-1442 GYETNDGSPVGIY
+1442 GYETDDGTPVWVH
-1455 ARFVDH
+1455 ARFTDH
-1461 FGNPLSGTVEFS
+1461 FGNPLQGVAEFS
-1473 AGSEDSPDSQRV
+1473 AGSEENPGSERV
-1485 KMEPATV
+1485 KMNPV
-1492 TLHWTGNAASEFST
+1492 TETLSWPGYANSEFST
-1506 YESGYH
+1506 YEGGVN
-1512 WIKAKI
+1512 WIKVKV
-1518 TNSKNTYEKTI
+1518 TNSKKTYETQIK
-1529 RTYVVKLPEKD
+1529 TYVVKLPKKD
-1540 S
+1540 NS

>member
-44 NKDVTQIYASDEHAN
+44 NKDVTQTYASDEHAN

-249 NVGLFGSDNLQ
+249 NFGLFGSDNLQ

-286 GQSNTHDTT
+286 GQSNVHDTT

-365 TLTINNASGGI
+365 ALTINNASGGI

-409 EGVNSWNVGA
+409 GDVNSWNVGA

-438 TDSGVSTADSSFTL
+438 NNSGVSTADSSFTL
-452 DGDSSPTISADS
+452 DGDSSPTISAD
-464 QSTYPIVLSLKDSN
+464 
-478 GKALTGLADD
+478 G
-488 IEMSVEFTADS
+488 
-499 NSARQRETVT
+499 
-509 APSLGAVK
+509 
-517 EISAGVYRS
+517 
-526 VLTAGSQAGTVRVTA
+526 
-541 KVQGKTFT
+541 
-549 LNIKQAAITDS
+549 
-560 DVSTADSSFTLDG
+560 
-573 DSSPTISADSQST
+573 
-586 YPIVLSLKD
+586 
-595 SNGKA
+595 
-600 LTGLADDIEM
+600 
-610 SVEFTADSNSARQ
+610 
-623 RETVTAPSLG
+623 
-633 AVEEI
+633 
-638 SAGVYRSVLTAGSQA
+638 
-653 GTVRVTAKVQGKTF
+653 
-667 TLNIKQAA
+667 
-675 ITDSDVSTAD
+675 
-685 SSFTLDGDSS
+685 
-695 PTISA
+695 
-700 DSQSTYPIVLSLK
+700 
-713 DSNGKA
+713 
-719 LTGLADDIE
+719 
-728 MSVEF
+728 
-733 TADSNSARQRETVT
+733 
-747 APSLGAVEEIS
+747 
-758 AGVYRSVLAAGSQ
+758 
-771 AGTVR
+771 
-776 VTAKVQGKTFTLN
+776 
-789 IKQAAITDSD
+789 
-799 VSTADSSFTL
+799 
-809 DGDSSPTISAD
+809 
-820 SQSTYPIVLS
+820 QSTYPIVLS

-1223 ASAELN
+1223 ASAELT

>member
-438 TDSGVSTADSSFTL
+438 TDS
-452 DGDSSPTISADS
+452 
-464 QSTYPIVLSLKDSN
+464 
-478 GKALTGLADD
+478 
-488 IEMSVEFTADS
+488 
-499 NSARQRETVT
+499 
-509 APSLGAVK
+509 
-517 EISAGVYRS
+517 
-526 VLTAGSQAGTVRVTA
+526 
-541 KVQGKTFT
+541 
-549 LNIKQAAITDS
+549 
-560 DVSTADSSFTLDG
+560 
-573 DSSPTISADSQST
+573 
-586 YPIVLSLKD
+586 
-595 SNGKA
+595 
-600 LTGLADDIEM
+600 
-610 SVEFTADSNSARQ
+610 
-623 RETVTAPSLG
+623 
-633 AVEEI
+633 
-638 SAGVYRSVLTAGSQA
+638 
-653 GTVRVTAKVQGKTF
+653 
-667 TLNIKQAA
+667 
-675 ITDSDVSTAD
+675 
-685 SSFTLDGDSS
+685 
-695 PTISA
+695 
-700 DSQSTYPIVLSLK
+700 
-713 DSNGKA
+713 
-719 LTGLADDIE
+719 
-728 MSVEF
+728 
-733 TADSNSARQRETVT
+733 
-747 APSLGAVEEIS
+747 
-758 AGVYRSVLAAGSQ
+758 
-771 AGTVR
+771 
-776 VTAKVQGKTFTLN
+776 
-789 IKQAAITDSD
+789 D

-908 IKQTAAT
+908 IKQTATT

>member
-1 MTTVNKKLKKTASGA
+1 
-16 ITWSVI
+16 
-22 VTQILSPVSLS
+22 
-33 LIPAN
+33 
-38 SFASSG
+38 
-44 NKDVTQIYASDEHAN
+44 N

-509 APSLGAVK
+509 APSLGAV
-517 EISAGVYRS
+517 
-526 VLTAGSQAGTVRVTA
+526 
-541 KVQGKTFT
+541 
-549 LNIKQAAITDS
+549 
-560 DVSTADSSFTLDG
+560 
-573 DSSPTISADSQST
+573 
-586 YPIVLSLKD
+586 
-595 SNGKA
+595 
-600 LTGLADDIEM
+600 
-610 SVEFTADSNSARQ
+610 
-623 RETVTAPSLG
+623 
-633 AVEEI
+633 
-638 SAGVYRSVLTAGSQA
+638 
-653 GTVRVTAKVQGKTF
+653 
-667 TLNIKQAA
+667 
-675 ITDSDVSTAD
+675 
-685 SSFTLDGDSS
+685 
-695 PTISA
+695 
-700 DSQSTYPIVLSLK
+700 
-713 DSNGKA
+713 
-719 LTGLADDIE
+719 
-728 MSVEF
+728 
-733 TADSNSARQRETVT
+733 
-747 APSLGAVEEIS
+747 
-758 AGVYRSVLAAGSQ
+758 
-771 AGTVR
+771 
-776 VTAKVQGKTFTLN
+776 
-789 IKQAAITDSD
+789 
-799 VSTADSSFTL
+799 
-809 DGDSSPTISAD
+809 
-820 SQSTYPIVLS
+820 
-830 LKDSNGKALTG
+830 
-841 LADDIEMSVEFTAD
+841 
-855 SNSAR
+855 
-860 QRETVTAPSLGAV
+860 

-908 IKQTAAT
+908 IKQTATT

>member
-1 MTTVNKKLKKTASGA
+1 NKKLKKTASGA

-44 NKDVTQIYASDEHAN
+44 NKDVTQTYASDEHAN

-286 GQSNTHDTT
+286 GQSNVHDTT

-438 TDSGVSTADSSFTL
+438 NNSGVSTADSSFTL
-452 DGDSSPTISADS
+452 DGDSSPTISAD
-464 QSTYPIVLSLKDSN
+464 
-478 GKALTGLADD
+478 G
-488 IEMSVEFTADS
+488 
-499 NSARQRETVT
+499 
-509 APSLGAVK
+509 
-517 EISAGVYRS
+517 
-526 VLTAGSQAGTVRVTA
+526 
-541 KVQGKTFT
+541 
-549 LNIKQAAITDS
+549 
-560 DVSTADSSFTLDG
+560 
-573 DSSPTISADSQST
+573 
-586 YPIVLSLKD
+586 
-595 SNGKA
+595 
-600 LTGLADDIEM
+600 
-610 SVEFTADSNSARQ
+610 
-623 RETVTAPSLG
+623 
-633 AVEEI
+633 
-638 SAGVYRSVLTAGSQA
+638 
-653 GTVRVTAKVQGKTF
+653 
-667 TLNIKQAA
+667 
-675 ITDSDVSTAD
+675 
-685 SSFTLDGDSS
+685 
-695 PTISA
+695 
-700 DSQSTYPIVLSLK
+700 
-713 DSNGKA
+713 
-719 LTGLADDIE
+719 
-728 MSVEF
+728 
-733 TADSNSARQRETVT
+733 
-747 APSLGAVEEIS
+747 
-758 AGVYRSVLAAGSQ
+758 
-771 AGTVR
+771 
-776 VTAKVQGKTFTLN
+776 
-789 IKQAAITDSD
+789 
-799 VSTADSSFTL
+799 
-809 DGDSSPTISAD
+809 
-820 SQSTYPIVLS
+820 QSTYPIVLS

-1223 ASAELN
+1223 ASAELTT
-1229 MSVSKQEIVA
+1229 SVSKQEIVA

>member
-44 NKDVTQIYASDEHAN
+44 NKDVTQTYASDEHAN

-286 GQSNTHDTT
+286 GQSNVHDTT

-438 TDSGVSTADSSFTL
+438 NNSGVSTADSSFTL
-452 DGDSSPTISADS
+452 DGDSSPTISAD
-464 QSTYPIVLSLKDSN
+464 
-478 GKALTGLADD
+478 G
-488 IEMSVEFTADS
+488 
-499 NSARQRETVT
+499 
-509 APSLGAVK
+509 
-517 EISAGVYRS
+517 
-526 VLTAGSQAGTVRVTA
+526 
-541 KVQGKTFT
+541 
-549 LNIKQAAITDS
+549 
-560 DVSTADSSFTLDG
+560 
-573 DSSPTISADSQST
+573 
-586 YPIVLSLKD
+586 
-595 SNGKA
+595 
-600 LTGLADDIEM
+600 
-610 SVEFTADSNSARQ
+610 
-623 RETVTAPSLG
+623 
-633 AVEEI
+633 
-638 SAGVYRSVLTAGSQA
+638 
-653 GTVRVTAKVQGKTF
+653 
-667 TLNIKQAA
+667 
-675 ITDSDVSTAD
+675 
-685 SSFTLDGDSS
+685 
-695 PTISA
+695 
-700 DSQSTYPIVLSLK
+700 
-713 DSNGKA
+713 
-719 LTGLADDIE
+719 
-728 MSVEF
+728 
-733 TADSNSARQRETVT
+733 
-747 APSLGAVEEIS
+747 
-758 AGVYRSVLAAGSQ
+758 
-771 AGTVR
+771 
-776 VTAKVQGKTFTLN
+776 
-789 IKQAAITDSD
+789 
-799 VSTADSSFTL
+799 
-809 DGDSSPTISAD
+809 
-820 SQSTYPIVLS
+820 QSTYPIVLS

-1203 TDGSHSVESGSVKLT
+1203 TDGFHSVESGSVKLT

-1223 ASAELN
+1223 ASAELT

>member
-44 NKDVTQIYASDEHAN
+44 NKDVTQTYASDEHAN

-286 GQSNTHDTT
+286 GQSNVHDTT

-313 SDNVAVMREV
+313 NDNVAVMREV

-409 EGVNSWNVGA
+409 GDVNSWNVGA

-438 TDSGVSTADSSFTL
+438 NNSG
-452 DGDSSPTISADS
+452 
-464 QSTYPIVLSLKDSN
+464 
-478 GKALTGLADD
+478 
-488 IEMSVEFTADS
+488 
-499 NSARQRETVT
+499 
-509 APSLGAVK
+509 
-517 EISAGVYRS
+517 
-526 VLTAGSQAGTVRVTA
+526 
-541 KVQGKTFT
+541 
-549 LNIKQAAITDS
+549 
-560 DVSTADSSFTLDG
+560 VSTADSSFTLDG

-638 SAGVYRSVLTAGSQA
+638 SAGVYHSVLT
-653 GTVRVTAKVQGKTF
+653 
-667 TLNIKQAA
+667 
-675 ITDSDVSTAD
+675 
-685 SSFTLDGDSS
+685 
-695 PTISA
+695 
-700 DSQSTYPIVLSLK
+700 
-713 DSNGKA
+713 
-719 LTGLADDIE
+719 
-728 MSVEF
+728 
-733 TADSNSARQRETVT
+733 
-747 APSLGAVEEIS
+747 
-758 AGVYRSVLAAGSQ
+758 
-771 AGTVR
+771 
-776 VTAKVQGKTFTLN
+776 
-789 IKQAAITDSD
+789 
-799 VSTADSSFTL
+799 
-809 DGDSSPTISAD
+809 
-820 SQSTYPIVLS
+820 
-830 LKDSNGKALTG
+830 
-841 LADDIEMSVEFTAD
+841 
-855 SNSAR
+855 
-860 QRETVTAPSLGAV
+860 
-873 EEISAGVYRSVLAA
+873 A

-1111 VTFASNMTGASLSL
+1111 VTFASNMTGALLSL

-1223 ASAELN
+1223 ASAELT

>member
-44 NKDVTQIYASDEHAN
+44 NKDVTQTYASDEHAN

-70 SLANNNASSFA
+70 SLANNNAISFA

-286 GQSNTHDTT
+286 GQSNVHDTT

-438 TDSGVSTADSSFTL
+438 NNSGVSTADSSFTL
-452 DGDSSPTISADS
+452 DGDSSPTISAD
-464 QSTYPIVLSLKDSN
+464 
-478 GKALTGLADD
+478 G
-488 IEMSVEFTADS
+488 
-499 NSARQRETVT
+499 
-509 APSLGAVK
+509 
-517 EISAGVYRS
+517 
-526 VLTAGSQAGTVRVTA
+526 
-541 KVQGKTFT
+541 
-549 LNIKQAAITDS
+549 
-560 DVSTADSSFTLDG
+560 
-573 DSSPTISADSQST
+573 
-586 YPIVLSLKD
+586 
-595 SNGKA
+595 
-600 LTGLADDIEM
+600 
-610 SVEFTADSNSARQ
+610 
-623 RETVTAPSLG
+623 
-633 AVEEI
+633 
-638 SAGVYRSVLTAGSQA
+638 
-653 GTVRVTAKVQGKTF
+653 
-667 TLNIKQAA
+667 
-675 ITDSDVSTAD
+675 
-685 SSFTLDGDSS
+685 
-695 PTISA
+695 
-700 DSQSTYPIVLSLK
+700 
-713 DSNGKA
+713 
-719 LTGLADDIE
+719 
-728 MSVEF
+728 
-733 TADSNSARQRETVT
+733 
-747 APSLGAVEEIS
+747 
-758 AGVYRSVLAAGSQ
+758 
-771 AGTVR
+771 
-776 VTAKVQGKTFTLN
+776 
-789 IKQAAITDSD
+789 
-799 VSTADSSFTL
+799 
-809 DGDSSPTISAD
+809 
-820 SQSTYPIVLS
+820 QSTYPIVLS

-1223 ASAELN
+1223 ASAELT

>member
-1 MTTVNKKLKKTASGA
+1 
-16 ITWSVI
+16 
-22 VTQILSPVSLS
+22 
-33 LIPAN
+33 
-38 SFASSG
+38 
-44 NKDVTQIYASDEHAN
+44 
-59 KVASFA
+59 
-65 ASAGQ
+65 
-70 SLANNNASSFA
+70 
-81 VNTLSTQ
+81 
-88 ATKEVVD
+88 
-95 WLQQYGNARIK
+95 
-106 LNVDDSFSLKDSSF
+106 
-120 DFLYPWLDTQDYVL
+120 VL

-286 GQSNTHDTT
+286 GQSNVHDTT

-438 TDSGVSTADSSFTL
+438 NNSGVSTADSSFTL
-452 DGDSSPTISADS
+452 DGDSSPTISAD
-464 QSTYPIVLSLKDSN
+464 
-478 GKALTGLADD
+478 G
-488 IEMSVEFTADS
+488 
-499 NSARQRETVT
+499 
-509 APSLGAVK
+509 
-517 EISAGVYRS
+517 
-526 VLTAGSQAGTVRVTA
+526 
-541 KVQGKTFT
+541 
-549 LNIKQAAITDS
+549 
-560 DVSTADSSFTLDG
+560 
-573 DSSPTISADSQST
+573 
-586 YPIVLSLKD
+586 
-595 SNGKA
+595 
-600 LTGLADDIEM
+600 
-610 SVEFTADSNSARQ
+610 
-623 RETVTAPSLG
+623 
-633 AVEEI
+633 
-638 SAGVYRSVLTAGSQA
+638 
-653 GTVRVTAKVQGKTF
+653 
-667 TLNIKQAA
+667 
-675 ITDSDVSTAD
+675 
-685 SSFTLDGDSS
+685 
-695 PTISA
+695 
-700 DSQSTYPIVLSLK
+700 
-713 DSNGKA
+713 
-719 LTGLADDIE
+719 
-728 MSVEF
+728 
-733 TADSNSARQRETVT
+733 
-747 APSLGAVEEIS
+747 
-758 AGVYRSVLAAGSQ
+758 
-771 AGTVR
+771 
-776 VTAKVQGKTFTLN
+776 
-789 IKQAAITDSD
+789 
-799 VSTADSSFTL
+799 
-809 DGDSSPTISAD
+809 
-820 SQSTYPIVLS
+820 QSTYPIVLS

-1223 ASAELN
+1223 ASAELT

>member
-44 NKDVTQIYASDEHAN
+44 NKDVTQTYASDEHAN

-286 GQSNTHDTT
+286 GQSNVHDTT

-409 EGVNSWNVGA
+409 GDVNSWNVGA

-438 TDSGVSTADSSFTL
+438 NNSG
-452 DGDSSPTISADS
+452 
-464 QSTYPIVLSLKDSN
+464 
-478 GKALTGLADD
+478 
-488 IEMSVEFTADS
+488 
-499 NSARQRETVT
+499 
-509 APSLGAVK
+509 
-517 EISAGVYRS
+517 
-526 VLTAGSQAGTVRVTA
+526 
-541 KVQGKTFT
+541 
-549 LNIKQAAITDS
+549 
-560 DVSTADSSFTLDG
+560 VSTADSSFTLDG

-638 SAGVYRSVLTAGSQA
+638 SAGVYHSVLT
-653 GTVRVTAKVQGKTF
+653 
-667 TLNIKQAA
+667 
-675 ITDSDVSTAD
+675 
-685 SSFTLDGDSS
+685 
-695 PTISA
+695 
-700 DSQSTYPIVLSLK
+700 
-713 DSNGKA
+713 
-719 LTGLADDIE
+719 
-728 MSVEF
+728 
-733 TADSNSARQRETVT
+733 
-747 APSLGAVEEIS
+747 
-758 AGVYRSVLAAGSQ
+758 
-771 AGTVR
+771 
-776 VTAKVQGKTFTLN
+776 
-789 IKQAAITDSD
+789 
-799 VSTADSSFTL
+799 
-809 DGDSSPTISAD
+809 
-820 SQSTYPIVLS
+820 
-830 LKDSNGKALTG
+830 
-841 LADDIEMSVEFTAD
+841 
-855 SNSAR
+855 
-860 QRETVTAPSLGAV
+860 
-873 EEISAGVYRSVLAA
+873 A

-1223 ASAELN
+1223 ASAELT

-1280 QLDAHGQATTQFTAS
+1280 QLDAHGQATTQFTAT

-1384 TVTTDENG
+1384 TVTTDKNG

-1421 VKSFSLYADDA
+1421 VKSFSLYADEA

-1512 WIKAKI
+1512 WIKA
-1518 TNSKNTYEKTI
+1518 
-1529 RTYVVKLPEKD
+1529 
-1540 S
+1540 

>member
-44 NKDVTQIYASDEHAN
+44 NKDVTQTYASDEHAN

-286 GQSNTHDTT
+286 GQSNVHDTT

-438 TDSGVSTADSSFTL
+438 NNSGVSTADSSFTL
-452 DGDSSPTISADS
+452 DGDSSPTISAD
-464 QSTYPIVLSLKDSN
+464 
-478 GKALTGLADD
+478 G
-488 IEMSVEFTADS
+488 
-499 NSARQRETVT
+499 
-509 APSLGAVK
+509 
-517 EISAGVYRS
+517 
-526 VLTAGSQAGTVRVTA
+526 
-541 KVQGKTFT
+541 
-549 LNIKQAAITDS
+549 
-560 DVSTADSSFTLDG
+560 
-573 DSSPTISADSQST
+573 
-586 YPIVLSLKD
+586 
-595 SNGKA
+595 
-600 LTGLADDIEM
+600 
-610 SVEFTADSNSARQ
+610 
-623 RETVTAPSLG
+623 
-633 AVEEI
+633 
-638 SAGVYRSVLTAGSQA
+638 
-653 GTVRVTAKVQGKTF
+653 
-667 TLNIKQAA
+667 
-675 ITDSDVSTAD
+675 
-685 SSFTLDGDSS
+685 
-695 PTISA
+695 
-700 DSQSTYPIVLSLK
+700 QSTYPIVLSLK

-789 IKQAAITDSD
+789 IKQAAVIDSD

-820 SQSTYPIVLS
+820 GQSTYPIVLS

-1111 VTFASNMTGASLSL
+1111 LTFASNMTGASLSL

-1223 ASAELN
+1223 ASAELT

>member
-44 NKDVTQIYASDEHAN
+44 NKDVTQTYASDEHAN

-208 SRDIDDY
+208 SRDIDNY

-286 GQSNTHDTT
+286 GQSNVHDTT

-488 IEMSVEFTADS
+488 IEMSVEF
-499 NSARQRETVT
+499 
-509 APSLGAVK
+509 
-517 EISAGVYRS
+517 
-526 VLTAGSQAGTVRVTA
+526 
-541 KVQGKTFT
+541 
-549 LNIKQAAITDS
+549 
-560 DVSTADSSFTLDG
+560 
-573 DSSPTISADSQST
+573 
-586 YPIVLSLKD
+586 
-595 SNGKA
+595 
-600 LTGLADDIEM
+600 
-610 SVEFTADSNSARQ
+610 
-623 RETVTAPSLG
+623 
-633 AVEEI
+633 
-638 SAGVYRSVLTAGSQA
+638 
-653 GTVRVTAKVQGKTF
+653 
-667 TLNIKQAA
+667 
-675 ITDSDVSTAD
+675 
-685 SSFTLDGDSS
+685 
-695 PTISA
+695 
-700 DSQSTYPIVLSLK
+700 
-713 DSNGKA
+713 
-719 LTGLADDIE
+719 
-728 MSVEF
+728 
-733 TADSNSARQRETVT
+733 SARQRETVT

-1163 LITSSEGLSVPT
+1163 LIASSEGLSVPT